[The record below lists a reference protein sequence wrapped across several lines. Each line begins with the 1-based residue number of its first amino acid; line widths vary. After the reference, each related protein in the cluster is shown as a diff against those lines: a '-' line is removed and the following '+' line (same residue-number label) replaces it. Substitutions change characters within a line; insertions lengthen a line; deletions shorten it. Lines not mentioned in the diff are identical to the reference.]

1 MFGARLVRTAF
12 VFVTFYAATAFGRI
26 GETADQFSQRY
37 GAPTDTS
44 ASQAVAKTVPLLEG
58 AIYHVY
64 QYQGWQIRTAF
75 LPPEGPAVRMEYSK
89 TPKAGGSMMIQ
100 DYELQAIMTANTPPG
115 TSWKRTAYSNP
126 DSPSKGFLSKSLE
139 AYFGQAMGQQMYQ
152 RSDGAMLWVFRP
164 ATVRL
169 ELPLAR
175 QFEEQVKA
183 QKEEKGRASVPKF

>member
-1 MFGARLVRTAF
+1 MLLVRSAF
-12 VFVTFYAATAFGRI
+12 VFLIFCAATAFGRL
-26 GETADQFSQRY
+26 GETADQFAQRY
-37 GAPTDTS
+37 GAPIDTP
-44 ASQAVAKTVPLLEG
+44 ASQMADKNSPLLEG
-58 AIYHVY
+58 AIHHHYE
-64 QYQGWQIRTAF
+64 YQGWRIKAAF
-75 LPPEGPAVRMEYSK
+75 IPPNGPAVRMEYSK
-89 TPKAGGSMMIQ
+89 IPKTGDIAMK
-100 DYELQAIMTANTPPG
+100 DYEVQAIMTASTPQG

-152 RSDGAMLWVFRP
+152 RNDGAMLWVFRP

>member
-1 MFGARLVRTAF
+1 MLLVRSAF
-12 VFVTFYAATAFGRI
+12 VFLIFSAATAFGRL
-26 GETADQFSQRY
+26 GETADQFAQRY
-37 GAPTDTS
+37 GAPIDTP
-44 ASQAVAKTVPLLEG
+44 ASQMADKNSPLLEG
-58 AIYHVY
+58 AIHHHYEY
-64 QYQGWQIRTAF
+64 RGWRINAAF
-75 LPPEGPAVRMEYSK
+75 ISPNGPAVRMEYSK
-89 TPKAGGSMMIQ
+89 TPKAGSSALIQ
-100 DYELQAIMTANTPPG
+100 DYEVQAIVTANTPPG

-126 DSPSKGFLSKSLE
+126 DSPSKGFLSKSVE